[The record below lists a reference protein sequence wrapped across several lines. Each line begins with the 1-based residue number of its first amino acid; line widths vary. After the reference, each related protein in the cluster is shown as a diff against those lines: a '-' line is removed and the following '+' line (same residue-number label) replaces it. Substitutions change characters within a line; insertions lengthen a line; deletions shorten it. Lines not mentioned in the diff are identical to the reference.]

1 MAVPAGTFQTF
12 QAVGNRED
20 LEDVIW
26 DISPTETPFQS
37 MVAKGKAKATF
48 HEWQT
53 DNLDAAN
60 SNIQVQ
66 GDDASTNTATPT
78 VRLRNYCQILSK
90 VARVS
95 GTQEAVDKAGRAS
108 EMAYQVKKRMKE
120 LKRDL
125 EFALV
130 RNQQSTAG
138 TAAVGASSAG
148 LESWIATNIT
158 SLGLGGGFS
167 TPGYSGGTVSAP
179 FDATA
184 RGSLTESSLKSIISA
199 AWTQGGDPTVLMVGP
214 LTKQKISTAFS
225 GVATRFRDVPAG
237 KQAQVISGVDLYVS
251 DFGTHK
257 IVPNRFMRDQIV
269 LALDPEYWRLDQLRP
284 LSSWELAKTGDSERR
299 QMLMEVTLAS
309 LNEKASAK
317 IADIDPAK

>member
-1 MAVPAGTFQTF
+1 M
-12 QAVGNRED
+12 
-20 LEDVIW
+20 
-26 DISPTETPFQS
+26 ETPFQS
-37 MVAKGKAKATF
+37 MIAKGKAKATF

-53 DNLDAAN
+53 DSLDAAAAN
-60 SNIQVQ
+60 VQVQ
-66 GDDASTNTATPT
+66 GDDATTNTATPT

-90 VARVS
+90 TARVS

-125 EFALV
+125 EYALV
-130 RNQQSTAG
+130 RNQESTSG
-138 TAAVGASSAG
+138 AAASGAKSAG

-158 SLGLGGGFS
+158 SVGLGSGFS
-167 TPGYSGGTVSAP
+167 TPGYSGGTVAAP
-179 FDATA
+179 VDATA
-184 RGSLTESSLKSIISA
+184 RGSLTESSLKSVISA
-199 AWTQGGDPTVLMVGP
+199 AWTQGGDPSVLMVGP
-214 LTKQKISTAFS
+214 LTKQKISTAFA
-225 GVATRFRDVPAG
+225 GIATRFRDVPAG
-237 KQAQVISGVDLYVS
+237 KQAQVIGGVDLYVS

-299 QMLMEVTLAS
+299 QLLMEVTLAA
-309 LNEKASAK
+309 LNEKASGK
-317 IADIDPAK
+317 VADIDPAK